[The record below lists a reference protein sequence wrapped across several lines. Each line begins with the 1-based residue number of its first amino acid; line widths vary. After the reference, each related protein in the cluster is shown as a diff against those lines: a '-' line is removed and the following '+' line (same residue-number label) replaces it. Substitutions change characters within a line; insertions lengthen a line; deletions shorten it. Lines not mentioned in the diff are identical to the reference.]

1 MNPKARF
8 NLLYVLIAAMGVLFL
23 QDLWARSRE
32 VAPIPYSEFQTLVR
46 DGKVEEIVIG
56 ADRIEGKLKEA
67 LEGGRT
73 RFVTT
78 RVDPSLAKDLDQFGV
93 KYAGRIESG
102 LLPMVLSWVVPILLF
117 AGVWMLLARRMAQS
131 GPGGGLMAIGKS
143 KAKVYVETAVK
154 TRFSDVAG
162 VDEAKAELQEVVSFL
177 EDPKSHGRLGARMP
191 KGVLLVGPPGTG
203 KTLLAKAVAGEA
215 GVPFFSISG
224 SEFVEMFVGVGA
236 ARVRDLFEQARQKAP
251 AIIFIDELDALGRA
265 RAAAGGLMGGHDEKE
280 QTLNQLLV
288 ELDGF
293 DPSTGIVLLA
303 ATNRPEVL
311 DPALLR
317 AGRFDRQV
325 LVDRPDRAGRL
336 AILQVHAQK
345 VTLAPDLKLE
355 QIAALTPGFTG
366 ADLANLVNEAALV
379 ATRRGGGD
387 VTTDDFNAAIERIVA
402 GLEKKNRLLNPR
414 EREIVAHH
422 ELGHALVASA
432 LPGCDPVHKISIIP
446 RGIGALGY
454 TIQRPTEDRYL
465 MTREELENKMA
476 VLLGGRAAEHVV
488 YGHFSTG
495 AADDLSRVT
504 DIARNMVTRYG
515 MDGRLGPV
523 TYETEPAGFLGQAV
537 GTKRLYGEETAREI
551 DVAVREL
558 VEAQFQR
565 AREILVR
572 NRAVLDDGART
583 LLERETLADRELHA
597 VLDRVANDERR
608 IAAASAI
615 GSA

>member
-8 NLLYVLIAAMGVLFL
+8 NLLYAVIALLGVLLL
-23 QDLWARSRE
+23 QDLWVRYQQ

-46 DGKVEEIVIG
+46 EGKVEELVVG
-56 ADRIEGKLKEA
+56 TDRIEGKLKQK
-67 LEGGRT
+67 LDGRD

-78 RVDPSLAKDLDQFGV
+78 RVDPAFAKDLDRYGV
-93 KYAGRIESG
+93 KYAGRLESSFLP
-102 LLPMVLSWVVPILLF
+102 LLLSWIVPVVLF
-117 AGVWMLLARRMAQS
+117 VGLWMFLARRMAQS

-143 KAKVYVETAVK
+143 KAKVYVETGVK

-177 EDPKSHGRLGARMP
+177 KDPAGHGRLGARMP

-236 ARVRDLFEQARQKAP
+236 ARVRDLFEQARRKAP

-293 DPSTGIVLLA
+293 DPTTGIVLLA

-336 AILQVHAQK
+336 AILQVHAEK
-345 VTLAPDLKLE
+345 IALAPDLKLE

-379 ATRRGGGD
+379 ATRRGRAAVG
-387 VTTDDFNAAIERIVA
+387 TDDFNVAIERIVA
-402 GLEKKNRLLNPR
+402 GLEKKNRLLVPR

-488 YGHFSTG
+488 WGHFSTG
-495 AADDLSRVT
+495 AADDLSKAT
-504 DIARNMVTRYG
+504 DIARSMITRYG
-515 MDGRLGPV
+515 MDGKLGPV

-537 GTKRLYGEETAREI
+537 GTKRLYAEETAREI

-558 VEAQFQR
+558 VAAQFRR
-565 AREILVR
+565 AREILVK
-572 NRAVLDDGART
+572 NRAVLDEGARA
-583 LLERETLADRELHA
+583 LLDEETLADGALEAL
-597 VLDRVANDERR
+597 LGRVAPEVPPR
-608 IAAASAI
+608 AAA
-615 GSA
+615 